1 MIILLTHPSTNSSHF
16 LSSDETDDMNSPPPQ
31 ERQLFRRQR
40 DKAREKEATT
50 STAASF
56 YEGGIA
62 RFLHDVETESLANV
76 IDVMF
81 LHGKSRVD
89 VLLNL
94 TGKRVSFSL
103 SY

>member
-1 MIILLTHPSTNSSHF
+1 
-16 LSSDETDDMNSPPPQ
+16 MNSPPPQ

-50 STAASF
+50 STPASSF

-76 IDVMF
+76 DVMF

>member
-1 MIILLTHPSTNSSHF
+1 
-16 LSSDETDDMNSPPPQ
+16 MNSPPPQ
-31 ERQLFRRQR
+31 ERQLFRRQL
-40 DKAREKEATT
+40 DKEQEKEATT
-50 STAASF
+50 STTSF

-94 TGKRVSFSL
+94 TGK
-103 SY
+103 

>member
-1 MIILLTHPSTNSSHF
+1 
-16 LSSDETDDMNSPPPQ
+16 MNSPPPQ

-40 DKAREKEATT
+40 DKAQEKEATT
-50 STAASF
+50 STAASL

-62 RFLHDVETESLANV
+62 RCLHDVETESLANV

-89 VLLNL
+89 VLINL
-94 TGKRVSFSL
+94 TCKHVSFSL
-103 SY
+103 SC

>member
-1 MIILLTHPSTNSSHF
+1 
-16 LSSDETDDMNSPPPQ
+16 MNSPPPPQ

-50 STAASF
+50 STPASSF

>member
-1 MIILLTHPSTNSSHF
+1 
-16 LSSDETDDMNSPPPQ
+16 MNSPPPPQ

-40 DKAREKEATT
+40 DKEQEKEATT
-50 STAASF
+50 STSSF

-94 TGKRVSFSL
+94 TGK
-103 SY
+103 

>member
-1 MIILLTHPSTNSSHF
+1 
-16 LSSDETDDMNSPPPQ
+16 MNSPPPPPEQ
-31 ERQLFRRQR
+31 HQLFRRQR
-40 DKAREKEATT
+40 DKEQEKEATL
-50 STAASF
+50 SASF

-94 TGKRVSFSL
+94 TGKHVSFSL

>member
-1 MIILLTHPSTNSSHF
+1 
-16 LSSDETDDMNSPPPQ
+16 MNSPPPQ
-31 ERQLFRRQR
+31 ERQLLRRQR
-40 DKAREKEATT
+40 DKAQEKEATT
-50 STAASF
+50 STASF

-94 TGKRVSFSL
+94 TGKHVSFLSL
-103 SY
+103 IDLL

>member
-1 MIILLTHPSTNSSHF
+1 
-16 LSSDETDDMNSPPPQ
+16 MNSPPPPPPPPQ
-31 ERQLFRRQR
+31 EQQLFRRQPR
-40 DKAREKEATT
+40 DKEKEATT
-50 STAASF
+50 STASF

>member
-1 MIILLTHPSTNSSHF
+1 
-16 LSSDETDDMNSPPPQ
+16 MNSPPPPQ

-40 DKAREKEATT
+40 DKEQEKEATT
-50 STAASF
+50 STASF

-62 RFLHDVETESLANV
+62 RFLDDVETESLANV

>member
-1 MIILLTHPSTNSSHF
+1 
-16 LSSDETDDMNSPPPQ
+16 MNSPPPQ

-50 STAASF
+50 STHAASF

>member
-50 STAASF
+50 STASF

>member
-1 MIILLTHPSTNSSHF
+1 
-16 LSSDETDDMNSPPPQ
+16 MNSPPPPPPPQ
-31 ERQLFRRQR
+31 EQQLFRRQR
-40 DKAREKEATT
+40 DKEQEKEATT
-50 STAASF
+50 SASF

>member
-1 MIILLTHPSTNSSHF
+1 
-16 LSSDETDDMNSPPPQ
+16 MNSPPPQ

-62 RFLHDVETESLANV
+62 RFLHDV
-76 IDVMF
+76 
-81 LHGKSRVD
+81 D